1 MPEKSTD
8 ILEEIPDHKL
18 EQLLEII
25 SKELPASIYVSQK
38 SIQIANEVTFIR
50 NHKRNFLEGVG

>member
-50 NHKRNFLEGVG
+50 NH